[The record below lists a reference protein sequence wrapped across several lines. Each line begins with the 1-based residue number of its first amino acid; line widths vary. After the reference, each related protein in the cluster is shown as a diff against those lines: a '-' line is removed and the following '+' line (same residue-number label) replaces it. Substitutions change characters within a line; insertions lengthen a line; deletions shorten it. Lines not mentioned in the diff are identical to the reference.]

1 MRVFWYIADIFFENA
16 VETKE
21 KTISGETGSIA
32 DKERFLRPRGA
43 AFSEQLCLQERASR
57 FSAGDLRRAYGF
69 LGLLTSLQRKI

>member
-32 DKERFLRPRGA
+32 DKERFLRPGGRLFRNSSVYRKEPPVFQPGI
-43 AFSEQLCLQERASR
+43 
-57 FSAGDLRRAYGF
+57 SAVPIF
-69 LGLLTSLQRKI
+69 F